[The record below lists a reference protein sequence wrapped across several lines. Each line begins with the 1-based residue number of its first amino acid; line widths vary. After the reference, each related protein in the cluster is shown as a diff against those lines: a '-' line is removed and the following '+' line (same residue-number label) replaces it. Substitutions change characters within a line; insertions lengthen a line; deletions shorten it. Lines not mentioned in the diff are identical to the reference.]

1 MGTFNYTVIGKDGK
15 QQKGSLEA
23 DTKDLAIGE
32 LKSQGNTIIS
42 LEEANALNSNVN
54 INIGGKPSARDMS
67 VFCRQFVSIVDA
79 GVPVISALGM
89 LSEQTSNKRLT
100 QAIIDCKKAI
110 EKGST
115 LADAMAE
122 HPDVFSRIFVTLV
135 RAGEESGALSQS
147 FDRMGK
153 QFEKEHALKA
163 IVRKASIYPIIL
175 LTVTFIVIVVLLV
188 MVVPQFKEMLSE
200 LGAKMPAITVFVLG
214 ASDFMKH
221 YWFIILSVVAAI
233 FVTLKLIRTNKEG
246 AYRLDQLRLKL
257 PGKTL
262 ATKQNTAS
270 FTRTLAT
277 LLATGIPMIDA
288 LNIVAGTMKNLVF
301 EEAVYKCREAVS
313 MGSSLATPLKENGV
327 FPPLVHHMVGIGE
340 DTGNIDGMLDK
351 VADYYDEEVK
361 EATEQLVALMEP
373 IMILILAAVVG
384 SIVFSIVLP
393 MAAMVSALDNI

>member
-1 MGTFNYTVIGKDGK
+1 MATFNYTVIAKDGR
-15 QQKGSLEA
+15 QQKGSMEA
-23 DTKDLAIGE
+23 DNRDLAIGE

-54 INIGGKPSARDMS
+54 INIGGKPSPRDMS

-79 GVPVISALGM
+79 GVPVILALEM
-89 LSEQTSNKRLT
+89 LSEQTTNKRLT
-100 QAIIDCKKAI
+100 EAIISCKKAI

-153 QFEKEHALKA
+153 QFEKDHALKA
-163 IVRKASIYPIIL
+163 LVKKASIYPIIL
-175 LTVTFIVIVVLLV
+175 LSVTFIVIVVLLV
-188 MVVPQFKEMLSE
+188 MVVPQFTDMLSE
-200 LGAKMPAITVFVLG
+200 LDAKMPAITVFVLA
-214 ASDFMKH
+214 ASAFV
-221 YWFIILSVVAAI
+221 IIVS
-233 FVTLKLIRTNKEG
+233 LKLTRMNKDG

-262 ATKQNTAS
+262 AVKQNTAS

-301 EEAVYKCREAVS
+301 EDAVYKCREAVS

-351 VADYYDEEVK
+351 VADYYDEEVR

-373 IMILILAAVVG
+373 IMILILAGIVG
-384 SIVFSIVLP
+384 SIVFAIVLP
-393 MAAMVSALDNI
+393 MGSMISALDNI